1 MTAIVLNGVVLAVL
15 LVVSLPVLR
24 RLRLLP
30 VVWTVLHLSIL
41 TMVFDTLMIRVGL
54 YVFDPHKILGVH
66 VWGAPLED
74 FAYAAVAG
82 IGMPVLWTVLGP
94 RRPPVHEGDAR
105 RPDGP
110 TGSAEQPPGRPQQP

>member
-15 LVVSLPVLR
+15 LVVSVPVLR

-82 IGMPVLWTVLGP
+82 IGMPVLWTVLGA
-94 RRPPVHEGDAR
+94 RRHAVRDGDAR
-105 RPDGP
+105 RADGTAGP
-110 TGSAEQPPGRPQQP
+110 VEQPPGRPPQP

>member
-1 MTAIVLNGVVLAVL
+1 MTAIVLNLVVLAVV
-15 LVVSLPVLR
+15 LVVSVPVLR

-30 VVWTVLHLSIL
+30 VVWTVLQLSIL
-41 TMVFDTLMIRVGL
+41 TTVFDTLMIRVGL

-74 FAYAAVAG
+74 FAYAGVAG

-94 RRPPVHEGDAR
+94 RRTAVPERDAR
-105 RPDGP
+105 PPDG
-110 TGSAEQPPGRPQQP
+110 

>member
-15 LVVSLPVLR
+15 LVVSVPVLR

-82 IGMPVLWTVLGP
+82 IGMPVLWTVLGA
-94 RRPPVHEGDAR
+94 RRHAVPDGDAR
-105 RPDGP
+105 RADGTASP
-110 TGSAEQPPGRPQQP
+110 VEQPPGRPPQP